1 MNTLHRSV
9 DPGEVGRACRRA
21 PQHMHRSLHAD
32 ADADQAPQLQA
43 PASQPPCRHNTDVHR
58 HQTSPT
64 KHRRCLAPPAPV
76 ACSPNH
82 SRHETM
88 STESTRPLLLP
99 QNRKLRHLR
108 GLALR
113 NLAFSRPRGRTID
126 DAALNKSPA
135 KLESL
140 RNTPRLHH
148 ALSSEA
154 LRPPTARRR
163 STNLAN
169 ASPATRQKQ
178 FEETFDTRLADAF
191 FSLHVEGQ
199 EEPIYISEVEERAT
213 VRLRS
218 RFRA

>member
-1 MNTLHRSV
+1 
-9 DPGEVGRACRRA
+9 
-21 PQHMHRSLHAD
+21 
-32 ADADQAPQLQA
+32 
-43 PASQPPCRHNTDVHR
+43 
-58 HQTSPT
+58 
-64 KHRRCLAPPAPV
+64 
-76 ACSPNH
+76 
-82 SRHETM
+82 M

-108 GLALR
+108 GIALR

-154 LRPPTARRR
+154 LRPPAARRR
-163 STNLAN
+163 SMNLAN

-178 FEETFDTRLADAF
+178 FEETFDSRLADAF

-199 EEPIYISEVEERAT
+199 EDPIYISEVEERAT
-213 VRLRS
+213 VRLRL
-218 RFRA
+218 RLRA

>member
-1 MNTLHRSV
+1 MLERA
-9 DPGEVGRACRRA
+9 DPTHKAH
-21 PQHMHRSLHAD
+21 PAD
-32 ADADQAPQLQA
+32 AGADQAPQLRA
-43 PASQPPCRHNTDVHR
+43 PANHHLASEDIVIKHR
-58 HQTSPT
+58 QT
-64 KHRRCLAPPAPV
+64 KHRRCLAPPASA

-88 STESTRPLLLP
+88 STESRRPLLLP

-108 GLALR
+108 GIALR

-154 LRPPTARRR
+154 LRPPTPRRR

-178 FEETFDTRLADAF
+178 FEETFDSRLADAF

-199 EEPIYISEVEERAT
+199 EDPIYISEVEERAT
-213 VRLRS
+213 VRLRP
-218 RFRA
+218 RL